1 MLSKSLES
9 SLSRSFDLAKEHK
22 HEFATLEHLLLGLL
36 EDEDANQAL
45 RITGTDINFLKA
57 KLVRFIKQELL
68 YLVVSDVEETKPT
81 SGFQRVIHRAT
92 ITAHKRGLKVINGAQ
107 VVYEIFNEI
116 DSHAAYFLSDQG
128 ITQIDILN
136 YLTSQG
142 YDTNPANDDYES
154 KQLDMLGG
162 KPKTIHAA
170 QDDLKENT
178 ALDKYC
184 VNLNEKALLDK
195 IDIVVGRENEVERT
209 IEILCRRTKNNPIY
223 VGEPGVGKTAIA
235 EGLAVKIVKGE
246 VPELLKDSVIYSLDV
261 GGILA
266 GTRFRGDFEERIKGI
281 INELD
286 KQSGAI
292 LFIDEIHTIVG
303 AGSSHTGAIDA
314 GNLLKPALARGTLKC
329 IGSTT
334 YVEYQQH
341 FSKDKALARRFQR
354 IDINEPSI
362 EDAITMMLGLKK
374 YYEQFHGVIYS
385 DDAVVA
391 AVKLSHRYIND
402 RKLPDKAIDLIDEIG
417 SKIKLQKD
425 KHIIQVKDIEDAIS
439 RMIKMPSKSVIGNE
453 ASMLKNMEAT
463 LKKEVF
469 GQDEAIEI
477 IVDNI
482 KMSKAGLRNN
492 DKPLGCY
499 LFYGPTGVGKTE
511 TAIKI
516 AESLHMNL
524 VRLDMSEFVEKHS
537 LSKLVGAPPG
547 YVGHQEGGTL
557 TNEVYRKP
565 YSLILLDEI
574 EKAHSDIY
582 NLLLQVMDYGQLT
595 DSSGRVINFRNCLVM
610 MTTNA
615 GASDSSKV
623 SIGFM
628 EADQNMKNSEE
639 IKKLFSPE
647 FRNRLDLVVP
657 FRPLSDLS
665 LLKVIEKCIKS
676 LNTQLVQKS
685 IEINCTSSAKKH
697 ILEINEDKNFGARS
711 VEHLVDRYIKKPLVD
726 EILFGKLHK
735 GGSAK
740 FDYKKDKIK
749 IEIEKIPAA

>member
-9 SLSRSFDLAKEHK
+9 SLSKSFELAKEHK
-22 HEFATLEHLLLGLL
+22 HEFATLEHLLLALL
-36 EDEDANQAL
+36 DDLDANQAL
-45 RITGTDINFLKA
+45 KITGTDLNFLKA
-57 KLVRFIKQELL
+57 KLVRFIKQDLM
-68 YLVVSDVEETKPT
+68 YLVVNFAEETKPT

-92 ITAHKRGLKVINGAQ
+92 IAAHKRGLKIINGAQ
-107 VVYEIFNEI
+107 VMYEIFNEI

-128 ITQIDILN
+128 ITQIDISN
-136 YLTSQG
+136 YLATQG
-142 YDTNPANDDYES
+142 DDVNHANDDYES
-154 KQLDMLGG
+154 KQLDMLGQ
-162 KPKTIHAA
+162 KPKPQSLNLEEPREHS
-170 QDDLKENT
+170 
-178 ALDKYC
+178 ALEKYC
-184 VNLNEKALLDK
+184 VNLNEKARLDK
-195 IDIVVGRENEVERT
+195 IDIIVGRENEVERT

-235 EGLAVKIVKGE
+235 EGLAVKIIKGD
-246 VPELLKDSVIYSLDV
+246 VPELLKNSTIFSLDV
-261 GGILA
+261 GSILA

-281 INELD
+281 VNELE
-286 KQSGAI
+286 KYSGSI

-341 FSKDKALARRFQR
+341 FAKDKALARRFQR
-354 IDINEPSI
+354 IDINEPSL

-374 YYEQFHGVIYS
+374 YYEDFHGVKYS
-385 DDAVVA
+385 EDAIVA
-391 AVKLSHRYIND
+391 AVRLSNRYIND

-425 KHIIQVKDIEDAIS
+425 KHVIQVEDVEEAIS
-439 RMIKMPSKSVIGNE
+439 RIIKMPSKSVVANE
-453 ASMLKNMEAT
+453 AQIIKNLEPN

-469 GQDEAIEI
+469 GQDEAIETV
-477 IVDNI
+477 VDNI
-482 KMSKAGLRNN
+482 KLSKSGLRNN
-492 DKPLGCY
+492 DKPIGCY
-499 LFYGPTGVGKTE
+499 LFYGQTGVGKTE
-511 TAIKI
+511 LAIKV
-516 AESLHMNL
+516 AEHLNMNL
-524 VRLDMSEFVEKHS
+524 IRLDMSEFVEKHS

-557 TNEVYRKP
+557 TNEVFKKP

-574 EKAHSDIY
+574 EKANADVY

-595 DSSGRVINFRNCLVM
+595 DSSGRTINFRNCLLI

-623 SIGFM
+623 SLGFM
-628 EADQNMKNSEE
+628 EADQNLKNSEE

-657 FRPLSDLS
+657 FKPLSDVV
-665 LLKVIEKCIKS
+665 LLKVIEKCIKT
-676 LNTQLVQKS
+676 LNSQLEQKS
-685 IEINCTSSAKKH
+685 IEINCTQSAKKY
-697 ILEINEDKNFGARS
+697 IIKINEDKNFGARS
-711 VEHLVDRYIKKPLVD
+711 IEHLVDQYIKKPLVD

-740 FDYKKDKIK
+740 FDCKKDKIK
-749 IEIEKIPAA
+749 IEIEKIATV